1 MEENEMEKAD
11 ENTPLS
17 PANEPAS
24 AEDAPI
30 DAGEAGNATGAKKP
44 RKAMKIALIALA
56 IVALGA
62 ASVAGLFYTHVLC
75 IHEWKDATCTEP
87 QTCSICNRTQGEPL
101 GHEAK
106 DWKVVVP
113 ATCTDEGTQEAP
125 CIRCGEIQVKT
136 VEMLPHS
143 EGDWEITHDWS
154 VNSGGN
160 VEAGEHVKKCTACG
174 RILQTETFKPNL
186 TTQEEGACKMAANM
200 LSGGTGTSRSTLIQT
215 LEWQQFSEAEAI
227 LAVDHCNADWNQ
239 EAVESAKFYMQST
252 GASHS
257 TMMQWLT
264 TWQKFTD
271 EQAEYA
277 CQEVGL

>member
-1 MEENEMEKAD
+1 MKEPDKNTLDNPAD
-11 ENTPLS
+11 EP
-17 PANEPAS
+17 PS
-24 AEDAPI
+24 AEGP
-30 DAGEAGNATGAKKP
+30 ATGTSEADDAKSLKKP
-44 RKAMKIALIALA
+44 RRAIRIALIVLA
-56 IVALGA
+56 VAALGTA
-62 ASVAGLFYTHVLC
+62 VIAGLFHTHVLC
-75 IHEWKDATCTEP
+75 IHEWRDATCTEP

-113 ATCTDEGTQEAP
+113 ATCTTEGTQEAP
-125 CIRCGEIQVKT
+125 CVRCGKIQT
-136 VEMLPHS
+136 ESVEMLPHT

-186 TTQEEGACKMAANM
+186 TAQEEGACKMAANT
-200 LSGGTGTSRSTLIQT
+200 LSGGAGTSRSTLIQT

-271 EQAEYA
+271 DQAEYA